1 MVYKKFLCFCFF
13 LLILICCDFK
23 SVFAETVRI
32 TGKDR
37 FEVAVNV
44 SKEGWSNG
52 SETVFLSNYL
62 AFADALSAAPL
73 AYKFN
78 SPILL
83 TRPNELNELTKNEI
97 KRLSPSKIYIIGG
110 SGSINENVVNELKK
124 IIPSIERIDGVDRFE
139 VSYNISKHFTESSN
153 AFVANG
159 LKFPDALSIAP
170 YAAQM
175 MSPILLTKEKDI
187 PQFTAKA
194 LIGKSKTTVIGG
206 TGSVSDLVYRQ
217 LPSPKRIG
225 GADRFEVA
233 RNIVREFE
241 LTSKSTFVATGF
253 TFADALTGSVLAA
266 KEKASLLLTRPDRLP
281 LQLKQTVI
289 EKEINSFTVLGGTGS
304 IQEATA
310 RNLAP
315 LNNTHQ
321 IEGYSSSKSYTPGQT
336 IDLYIHSPA
345 SNYSID
351 FIRFGQQKNLM
362 HTVRNLS
369 GKSQKYYPQA
379 YVEGA
384 LWQKSFSYQ
393 IPSNWSS
400 GMYAARIFD
409 DKNEFYVTFIVKDK
423 SSKNITVL
431 ASTNTWEAY
440 NSWGGKSLY
449 SYERKNNKLYYNEI
463 VSFERPNPG
472 ATPIGNEGHLANGER
487 HILSWLEKNQYSYSM
502 LTDMDVHQQPNRLK
516 DFDAVIVSTH
526 SEYWTT
532 SMYNALKAYLNNG
545 GSVLYLS
552 GNGIYWR
559 SAINGQQIEVKKD
572 GGYHS
577 FTKEKGGLFYQTG
590 TPETALVGVGYRSTG
605 FSVPAP
611 YQVVNSSHWIF
622 KGTGVKNGSRIGAR
636 GLNTVKGSSGGASGW
651 ETDQVDRD
659 TPNNYVMLAKGT
671 NTTGAGAHMIYYD
684 HKGGGGVF
692 STGSITFGGSLA
704 VDDQL
709 TQMVKNVLNHFLK

>member
-1 MVYKKFLCFCFF
+1 VYKKFLCFCLFF
-13 LLILICCDFK
+13 LILFGCDFK
-23 SVFAETVRI
+23 SAFAETLRI
-32 TGKDR
+32 SGKDR

-44 SKEGWSNG
+44 SKNGWSEG
-52 SETVFLSNYL
+52 SDVVFLANYL
-62 AFADALSAAPL
+62 AFADALSSAPL

-83 TRPNELNELTKNEI
+83 TRSNGLNEITKNEI
-97 KRLSPSKIYIIGG
+97 KRLKPSKIYIIGG
-110 SGSINENVVNELKK
+110 TGSINENVVNELKK
-124 IIPSIERIDGVDRFE
+124 IIPSIERINGVDRYE
-139 VSYNISKHFTESSN
+139 VSYNISKHFSESN
-153 AFVANG
+153 TAFVANG

-175 MSPILLTKEKDI
+175 KSPILLTKEKDI
-187 PQFTAKA
+187 PEFTVKA
-194 LIGKSKTTVIGG
+194 LLGKLKTTVIGG
-206 TGSVSDLVYRQ
+206 PGSVSDVVYRK
-217 LPSPKRIG
+217 LPNPTRIG
-225 GADRFEVA
+225 GADRFEVS
-233 RNIVREFE
+233 RNIVREFD
-241 LTSKSTFVATGF
+241 LTSHSTFVATGF

-289 EKEINSFTVLGGTGS
+289 EKGISNFTVLGGNGS
-304 IQEATA
+304 IQEITA
-310 RNLAP
+310 RSLMP
-315 LNNTHQ
+315 QENTHF
-321 IEGYSSSKSYTPGQT
+321 IEGYSDKKSYTPGQT
-336 IDLYIHSPA
+336 IDLFIHSPA
-345 SNYSID
+345 ANYSID
-351 FIRFGQQKNLM
+351 FIRFGQQNNLV
-362 HTVRNLS
+362 HSVRS
-369 GKSQKYYPQA
+369 IPGKKQNYYSDA
-379 YVEGA
+379 YAEGA
-384 LWQKSFSYQ
+384 LWEKSYSYQ

-400 GMYAARIFD
+400 GMYAAKIFD
-409 DKNEFYVTFIVKDK
+409 GKNEFYITFIVKDK
-423 SSKNITVL
+423 SSKNIAVL

-449 SYERKNNKLYYNEI
+449 SHERKNNKLYYKEI
-463 VSFERPNPG
+463 VSFQRPNPG

-487 HILSWLEKNQYSYSM
+487 HILSWLEKYRYPYSI

-516 DFDAVIVSTH
+516 EFDAVIVSTH

-545 GSVLYLS
+545 GNVLYLS

-559 SAINGQQIEVKKD
+559 SAIKGQQIEVKKD

-622 KGTGVKNGSRIGAR
+622 KGTGVKKGSRIGTR

-651 ETDQVDRD
+651 ETDQVDRN
-659 TPNNYVMLAKGT
+659 TPKNYVMLAKGT
-671 NTTGAGAHMIYYD
+671 NTNGAGAHMIYYD
-684 HKGGGGVF
+684 HTGGGGVF

-704 VDDQL
+704 VDNQL
-709 TQMVKNVLNHFLK
+709 TQMVKNVLNRFIQ